1 MNAPFSISLFARGWI
16 IFENCK
22 STRREE
28 TINHDCKL
36 GKLRGDESQSFSLE

>member
-28 TINHDCKL
+28 TINHGCKL
-36 GKLRGDESQSFSLE
+36 